1 MPPRSSP
8 TPPAVRR
15 AIRDVGTHLSDWRR
29 LQDLTAEQIAD
40 RAGIAPGTVHRIE
53 AGKGASLEN
62 ILRVARA
69 LGIADPVVA
78 AFDPWTTN
86 SGRARVRDLLPQ
98 RPSGRGALPAPT
110 HDRSSDHRRNAK

>member
-29 LQDLTAEQIAD
+29 LQDLTAEQVAD
-40 RAGIAPGTVHRIE
+40 RAGIAPGTLHRIE

-78 AFDPWTTN
+78 AFDPAGTDI
-86 SGRARVRDLLPQ
+86 GRARALEALP
-98 RPSGRGALPAPT
+98 RRASGRRGGPA
-110 HDRSSDHRRNAK
+110 